1 MEKLVKGLVVV
12 GVNYRKTSLEI
23 RSKFAF
29 TTELL
34 KSVYQEQASQDNRN
48 FFILSTCNR
57 TELYG
62 VNIPPTKYFEILKK
76 YTTASDDDIQTFTF
90 VKQGDEAIHHL
101 FRVSSGLDSQILGD
115 YEIIGQLKNAFSLA
129 KTCGCADGYLEKL
142 VNSALQA
149 SRQVR
154 NRTSISDGTTSVSYA
169 VIQQLKQFFG
179 DTESQHVCLLGMGKF
194 GELTLKNL
202 KHYLPQHKLVVL
214 NRNEKRSKEI
224 SENYQVAYDSM
235 ENIDRVIRNADILVV
250 ATSADH
256 PLITKKQI
264 ENSKIKI
271 VFDLSVPS
279 NVSADAKQL
288 DGVSFFDIDS
298 LSVIV
303 NETITKRANQVPLAL
318 TIIEE
323 HIATFRQ
330 WEARRLLYTSPVEPN
345 VLPNI
350 VFN

>member
-1 MEKLVKGLVVV
+1 MEKLEQGLLVV

-34 KSVYQEQASQDNRN
+34 RSVYQEQISQDNRN

-57 TELYG
+57 TEVYG
-62 VNIPPTKYFEILKK
+62 VNISPTKYFEILKK
-76 YTTASDDDIQTFTF
+76 YTTASEEDIKTFTF
-90 VKQGDEAIHHL
+90 VKQGDEAMHHL

-179 DTESQHVCLLGMGKF
+179 DTEPQNVCLLGMGKF

-202 KHYLPQHKLVVL
+202 QHYLPQHKLVVL
-214 NRNEKRSKEI
+214 NRNELRAKEI
-224 SENYQVAYDSM
+224 SENYKVPYDAI
-235 ENIDRVIRNADILVV
+235 ENIDRVIGNADILVV

-256 PLITKKQI
+256 PLITKEQI
-264 ENSKIKI
+264 ENSSVKV

-279 NVSADAKQL
+279 NVSADAKLL
-288 DGVSFFDIDS
+288 DGVTFFDIDS

-303 NETITKRANQVPLAL
+303 NETIAKRTNQVPLAL
-318 TIIEE
+318 TIIDE

-330 WEARRLLYTSPVEPN
+330 WETRRLLYTSTVEPK

>member
-1 MEKLVKGLVVV
+1 MEKLAQGLVVV

-23 RSKFAF
+23 RNKFAF
-29 TTELL
+29 TPDLL
-34 KSVYQEQASQDNRN
+34 RRVYEEQISQGNRS

-57 TELYG
+57 TEMYG
-62 VNIPPTKYFEILKK
+62 VNIATDAYIEIFSN
-76 YTTASDDDIQTFTF
+76 YTTASEEDVKAFTF
-90 VKQGDEAIHHL
+90 IKQDDEAIHHL

-115 YEIIGQLKNAFSLA
+115 YEIIGQLKNAFSFA
-129 KTCGCADGYLEKL
+129 KTCGCTDGYLEKL

-179 DTESQHVCLLGMGKF
+179 DDEAQNICLLGMGKF

-202 KHYLPQHKLVVL
+202 KHYLPQHNLLVL
-214 NRNEKRSKEI
+214 NRSELRSKEI
-224 SENYQVAYDSM
+224 SEKYQVSYAPI
-235 ENIDRVIRNADILVV
+235 EKVEQAIGGTDILVV

-264 ENSKIKI
+264 EDSTVKI

-279 NVSADAKQL
+279 NVSQDVRSL
-288 DGVSFFDIDS
+288 EGVMFFDVDS
-298 LSVIV
+298 LSEIV
-303 NETITKRANQVPLAL
+303 NETIAKRTNEIPLAL
-318 TIIEE
+318 TIIDE
-323 HIATFRQ
+323 HIVMFRQ
-330 WEARRLLYTSPVEPN
+330 WETRRSLYTASVEPKA
-345 VLPNI
+345 